1 MVVSSG
7 TYPARVCQGL
17 SAAGAHAALWL
28 MHVLA
33 PALFPD
39 TAPVSVAVPV
49 GVNLVSP
56 SFQPESENT
65 ADNSTANEPPSQAS
79 PPVQQAFAAPPRE
92 KSSAQPARHRSP
104 PAPRRTRRE
113 AQQTQQREPISQ
125 ASPQESEVADA
136 VAAQQQTQNQAST
149 PTALAEAEVVER
161 RAPRYPRRA
170 VELGMQGM
178 VVLHVLIDSGGALR
192 DVKVA
197 ESSGFG
203 LLDKAALAAVSR
215 WRFAPGPMQGQ
226 WMRVPIE
233 FLLN

>member
-17 SAAGAHAALWL
+17 SAVGAFAALWL
-28 MHVLA
+28 LQVLA
-33 PALFPD
+33 SALLPN

-56 SFQPESENT
+56 QFQPVSEST
-65 ADNSTANEPPSQAS
+65 AENSTANESPSQVS
-79 PPVQQAFAAPPRE
+79 PPVQQALAVPTRE
-92 KSSAQPARHRSP
+92 KSSAQPSRHRSP
-104 PAPRRTRRE
+104 PAPRRARRE
-113 AQQTQQREPISQ
+113 AQQRQQREPVSQ
-125 ASPQESEVADA
+125 ASPQESEVANA
-136 VAAQQQTQNQAST
+136 VAAHHQTQNQAST

-203 LLDKAALAAVSR
+203 MLDKAALAAVSR